1 MFDSMKGQGVD
12 ETKLFQQQIDQIQ
25 RQIQRLDFLLT
36 DTSIGLDVETAK
48 KYASDLAELRP
59 KLARLLKKQQT
70 RPDLDPEETITNFY
84 YVLSHLETEFQKQS
98 IDVQKQMMTK
108 LVKQVTVNNLSPH
121 LFSLYIVWQD
131 GIAIRPDVAL
141 LWRGVALKEMEGW
154 SEEEDAI
161 IRTHWPK
168 STEIELM
175 RQLPLRTRLSIS
187 VRASQLGVKRE
198 VRFGRKKVN
207 MYDEAVA
214 YADIEAAMQHAEEED
229 KAYICEIVNEM
240 AAKTNKG
247 EITAYWPLPVDIVG
261 FCPIVGDE
269 EWQSATDISRG
280 LDRFALARYDKNK
293 THLEEP

>member
-1 MFDSMKGQGVD
+1 
-12 ETKLFQQQIDQIQ
+12 
-25 RQIQRLDFLLT
+25 
-36 DTSIGLDVETAK
+36 AK

-70 RPDLDPEETITNFY
+70 RPDLDPEETITSFY

-141 LWRGVALKEMEGW
+141 LWRGGALKEMEGW
-154 SEEEDAI
+154 SEEE
-161 IRTHWPK
+161 
-168 STEIELM
+168 
-175 RQLPLRTRLSIS
+175 
-187 VRASQLGVKRE
+187 
-198 VRFGRKKVN
+198 
-207 MYDEAVA
+207 
-214 YADIEAAMQHAEEED
+214 EEED